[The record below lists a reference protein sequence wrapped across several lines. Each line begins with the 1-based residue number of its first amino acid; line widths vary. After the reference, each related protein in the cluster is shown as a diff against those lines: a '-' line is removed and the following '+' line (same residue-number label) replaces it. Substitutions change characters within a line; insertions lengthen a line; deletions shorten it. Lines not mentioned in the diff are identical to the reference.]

1 MNGSN
6 KEERSAKI
14 LLMGKAG
21 VGKTSMRSII
31 FANCAPK
38 DTFVLGYTHEVSENR
53 LRFMGNLMFHLLD
66 CGGQEEFIKQYFES
80 KREQIFSRVEVLIFV
95 IEVENFKNQKDT
107 ENTEDL
113 TYFEK

>member
-6 KEERSAKI
+6 KEEKTAKI

-107 ENTEDL
+107 DNNEDL
-113 TYFEK
+113 AYFEK